1 MAECAECQAEVAS
14 FRETVVRLAETAA
27 RPPPAALR
35 SSVLGAISQ
44 VPPLPPKSSATPA
57 ADTPVRRRGLSR
69 LVVAAIASSRPADM
83 ATVAA
88 RHDHPR
94 RPDPAGTGR
103 GASRRA

>member
-44 VPPLPPKSSATPA
+44 VPPA
-57 ADTPVRRRGLSR
+57 AAEELGYARRRYPSTASR
-69 LVVAAIASSRPADM
+69 AVAAG
-83 ATVAA
+83 
-88 RHDHPR
+88 R
-94 RPDPAGTGR
+94 RGHC
-103 GASRRA
+103 